1 MPPIGACGTICRVGR
16 KLGGGILNTAIG
28 VSLFA
33 AIGQIIGPKE
43 NIENYNLN
51 NDDIKGFKM
60 ERNSNLVEV
69 KMGAGATVMAI
80 IGVILLL
87 GICAI
92 GAKGLTRCF
101 KRSKVMKYANKN
113 KKKENDEPEDNTY
126 EMEDI

>member
-1 MPPIGACGTICRVGR
+1 MPLIGACRTICRVGR
-16 KLGGGILNTAIG
+16 KLGSGVLNTAIG
-28 VSLFA
+28 ISLFV

-69 KMGAGATVMAI
+69 KLGAGATVMAI
-80 IGVILLL
+80 IGVMLLL

-92 GAKGLTRCF
+92 GAKGLIRCF
-101 KRSKVMKYANKN
+101 KRSTGIKCVNKT
-113 KKKENDEPEDNTY
+113 KKKENEEPEEKTFI
-126 EMEDI
+126 MEEI

>member
-1 MPPIGACGTICRVGR
+1 MPPIGACGTICRAGR
-16 KLGGGILNTAIG
+16 KLGGRALNTAIG
-28 VSLFA
+28 ISLFA

-51 NDDIKGFKM
+51 NDDIKGFEM

-80 IGVILLL
+80 IGMILLL

-92 GAKGLTRCF
+92 GAKGLIRCF
-101 KRSKVMKYANKN
+101 KRSTVMKCINKTN
-113 KKKENDEPEDNTY
+113 KKKNEEPEKSSI